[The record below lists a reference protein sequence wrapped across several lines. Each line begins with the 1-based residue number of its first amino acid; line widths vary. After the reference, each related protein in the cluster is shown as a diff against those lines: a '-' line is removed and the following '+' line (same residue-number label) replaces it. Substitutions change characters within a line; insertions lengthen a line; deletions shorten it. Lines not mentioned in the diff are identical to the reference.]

1 MHFRL
6 SLETAPVFPVK
17 AIHGGRAGMTTIEE
31 ARLFRGPPNAVFIES
46 QKAGR
51 VSRIEYR
58 AVIPAKAGIQTVIED
73 VY

>member
-1 MHFRL
+1 
-6 SLETAPVFPVK
+6 
-17 AIHGGRAGMTTIEE
+17 MTTIEE

-51 VSRIEYR
+51 VSRIDYR